1 MTELLK
7 LKYFYIIFFLFIT
20 LLVLSSNK
28 IFAEQKIKIIADE
41 IQVDRT
47 NGTIKAA
54 GNAIAID
61 ENGSK
66 IKSEFIL
73 YNEAEGLIN
82 AEGKIILNDVEG
94 NTYFFEKLETDDKI
108 LNFNGTKIKARL
120 DDGSRIVG
128 SSIVKRNNVS
138 GLDNAEYTPCL
149 ENDYLIENCPGWKLK
164 AKKIY

>member
-41 IQVDRT
+41 IQVDKA
-47 NGTIKAA
+47 NGTIKAT

-66 IKSEFIL
+66 
-73 YNEAEGLIN
+73 
-82 AEGKIILNDVEG
+82 LN
-94 NTYFFEKLETDDKI
+94 
-108 LNFNGTKIKARL
+108 LNLFYIM
-120 DDGSRIVG
+120 
-128 SSIVKRNNVS
+128 
-138 GLDNAEYTPCL
+138 
-149 ENDYLIENCPGWKLK
+149 KLK
-164 AKKIY
+164 A